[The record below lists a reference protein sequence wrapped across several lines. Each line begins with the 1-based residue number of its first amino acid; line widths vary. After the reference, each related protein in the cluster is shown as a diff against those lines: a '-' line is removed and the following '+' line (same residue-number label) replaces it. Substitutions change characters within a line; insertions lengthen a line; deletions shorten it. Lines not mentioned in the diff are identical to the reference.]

1 MKEVSL
7 MNEFPILKTERLLL
21 REFYLTD
28 AVAVFDSLSQEVATK
43 YINRGP
49 MQSLDEAE
57 KLVEVRA
64 SLFER
69 GIGIR
74 WAITLRENPDYLI
87 GSCGYYKMDKGNH
100 SVETGYDLHPTF
112 WREGLMTEALTAVIN
127 FAYSDQFF
135 YYLNRIQALTY
146 VDNQASIGLLMKLG
160 FQEEGLLRE
169 AGYWENQYHDLR
181 SFSLLRG
188 DWMRSASEAK

>member
-1 MKEVSL
+1 
-7 MNEFPILKTERLLL
+7 MNDFPIQKTERLLL
-21 REFYLTD
+21 REFRPTD
-28 AVAVFDSLSQEVATK
+28 AVAVFDSLSQEAATK

-49 MQSLDEAE
+49 MQSLEEAE

-87 GSCGYYKMDKGNH
+87 GSCGYYKMDQGNH

-112 WREGLMTEALTAVIN
+112 WRQGLMTEALTAVIN

-135 YYLNRIQALTY
+135 FYLNRIQALTY

-160 FQEEGLLRE
+160 FREEGLRRE

-181 SFSLLRG
+181 SFSLLQR
-188 DWMRSASEAK
+188 DWMWSNSEVK

>member
-1 MKEVSL
+1 MTNGK
-7 MNEFPILKTERLLL
+7 FPVLNTRRLVL
-21 REFYLTD
+21 REFCTTD
-28 AVAVFDSLSQEVATK
+28 SAAVFDSLSQEAATK

-49 MQSLDEAE
+49 MQSLEEAE

-74 WAITLRENPDYLI
+74 WAITLRENPEYLI
-87 GSCGYYKMDKGNH
+87 GSCGYYKMDQGNH

-112 WREGLMTEALTAVIN
+112 WRQGLMTEALTAVIN

-135 YYLNRIQALTY
+135 FYLNRIQALTY

-160 FQEEGLLRE
+160 FREEGLRRE

-181 SFSLLRG
+181 SFSLLQR
-188 DWMRSASEAK
+188 DWMWSNSEVK

>member
-1 MKEVSL
+1 MTNGK
-7 MNEFPILKTERLLL
+7 FPVLNTRRLVL
-21 REFYLTD
+21 REFRTTD
-28 AVAVFDSLSQEVATK
+28 SVAVFDSLSQEAATK

-49 MQSLDEAE
+49 MQSLEEAE

-100 SVETGYDLHPTF
+100 SAETGYDLHPTF
-112 WREGLMTEALTAVIN
+112 WRQRLMTEALTAVIN

-135 YYLNRIQALTY
+135 FYLNRIQALTY
-146 VDNQASIGLLMKLG
+146 VGNQASIGLLMKLG
-160 FQEEGLLRE
+160 FQEEGLRRE

-181 SFSLLRG
+181 SFSLLRR
-188 DWMRSASEAK
+188 DWEI

>member
-1 MKEVSL
+1 
-7 MNEFPILKTERLLL
+7 MNEFPTLKTERLLL
-21 REFYLTD
+21 REFRPTD
-28 AVAVFDSLSQEVATK
+28 AAAVFDSLSQEAATK
-43 YINRGP
+43 YINRRP
-49 MQSLDEAE
+49 MQSLEEAE

-87 GSCGYYKMDKGNH
+87 GSCGYYKMDQGNH

-112 WREGLMTEALTAVIN
+112 WRQGLMTEALTAVIN

-135 YYLNRIQALTY
+135 FYLNRIQALTY

-160 FQEEGLLRE
+160 FREEGLRRE

-181 SFSLLRG
+181 SFSLLQR
-188 DWMRSASEAK
+188 DWMWSNSEVK

>member
-1 MKEVSL
+1 
-7 MNEFPILKTERLLL
+7 MNDFPIQKTERLLL
-21 REFYLTD
+21 REFRPTD
-28 AVAVFDSLSQEVATK
+28 AAAVFDSLSQEAATK

-49 MQSLDEAE
+49 MQSLEEAE

-87 GSCGYYKMDKGNH
+87 GSCGYYKMDQGNH

-112 WREGLMTEALTAVIN
+112 WRQGLMTEALTAVIN

-135 YYLNRIQALTY
+135 FYLNRIQALTY

-160 FQEEGLLRE
+160 FREEGLRRE

-181 SFSLLRG
+181 SFSLLQR
-188 DWMRSASEAK
+188 DWMWSNSEVK

>member
-1 MKEVSL
+1 MSNRKFPVLNTRRL
-7 MNEFPILKTERLLL
+7 ML
-21 REFYLTD
+21 REVRPTD
-28 AVAVFDSLSQEVATK
+28 ATAVFDSLSQEVTTK

-49 MQSLDEAE
+49 MESLDEAE
-57 KLVEVRA
+57 KLVEIRA

-74 WAITLRENPDYLI
+74 WAITLRENPDSLI

-100 SVETGYDLHPTF
+100 SVETGYDLHPAF

-135 YYLNRIQALTY
+135 FYLNRIQALTY

-160 FQEEGLLRE
+160 FQEEGLRRE

-181 SFSLLRG
+181 SFSLLRRDG
-188 DWMRSASEAK
+188 MLPNLEIE